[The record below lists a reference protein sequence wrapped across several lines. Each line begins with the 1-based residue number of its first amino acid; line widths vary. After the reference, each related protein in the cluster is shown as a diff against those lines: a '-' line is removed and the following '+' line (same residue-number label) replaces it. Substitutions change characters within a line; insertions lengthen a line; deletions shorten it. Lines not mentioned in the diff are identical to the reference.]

1 MKRTLMKKENIEKML
16 FNHQIDPTSEDY
28 LKYLFEQYRLYIE
41 SAERISDR
49 RQKANEF
56 FLALNTAILSVIGF
70 LIGRGESVMP
80 PFFYIL
86 IGLGGVIICYFWYRI
101 VRSYKGLNSGKF
113 DVIHA
118 VETKLPLSL
127 YDTEWEIL
135 GRGNDRDKYWPFSH
149 IELNIPWVFI
159 VFHSFVFLKFFIP
172 VLIVIY
178 PILMGPV
185 K

>member
-1 MKRTLMKKENIEKML
+1 MKKDDIGKML
-16 FNHQIDPTSEDY
+16 FNQQTGIADSDY
-28 LKYLFEQYRLYIE
+28 FKYLFEQYKLYIE

-56 FLALNTAILSVIGF
+56 FLALNTAILSVTGF
-70 LIGRGESVMP
+70 LIGRGGDLIP

-86 IGLGGVIICYFWYRI
+86 IGLGGVVICYFWYRI

-127 YDTEWEIL
+127 YDSEWEIL
-135 GRGNDRDKYWPFSH
+135 GRGNDRSKYWPFSH
-149 IELNIPWVFI
+149 IELNIPWIFI
-159 VFHSFVFLKFFIP
+159 VFHSFIFLKFFIP
-172 VLIVIY
+172 VLIIIY